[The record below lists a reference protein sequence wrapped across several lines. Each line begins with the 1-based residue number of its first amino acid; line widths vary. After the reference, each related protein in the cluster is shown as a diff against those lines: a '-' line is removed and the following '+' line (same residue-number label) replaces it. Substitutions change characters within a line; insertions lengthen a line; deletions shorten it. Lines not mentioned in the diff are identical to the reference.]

1 MSSYNLA
8 DLEQYKTPAPSIK
21 KMGDSSG
28 LPMMRIATIIPDLQ
42 NDILRTMHTNGQNKV
57 IDGLVEK
64 AFHNLN
70 GFAYRNRADRVVPL
84 FVKGPPGQGKT
95 TAFRIASKNIAEAM
109 GVRLF
114 VNPTIIDSPSETD
127 IILVEATLAGLL
139 SPTSLIGLP
148 NTDNGVTVYVP
159 PARMKMLADS
169 PLSIMVLDDL
179 ENAVAGVK
187 NAAMPAI
194 LDKLL
199 LDFKLGDTCYV
210 GATGNLGNVDNT
222 NTTMGSDALFNRMKT
237 LLGYDTLGDWL
248 ERAYNNTSYQD
259 EIGLCF
265 LDVFLIQNPN
275 LFYPDRDSKTRGP
288 TATSRSYDGLLGTL
302 RNEFGDYLDRMN
314 AGLNP
319 PSIEIGIK
327 SKIHGQVGKEVA
339 EKMNLFYHDVLSV
352 AYPAALEA
360 MGKKGLSNDTRELL
374 YNLIAIKKDVNSET
388 VARSFLRQVEQI
400 ATSKIFNICNSKV
413 DPNDEIAQK
422 KIKVELASVLQRFT
436 EAMFSVGL
444 VRGNKTDL
452 IAYTVL
458 HMAKNLISKS
468 NALPSSER
476 HFDFGHLNS
485 HKLPVL
491 SDVLVN
497 ALTTFATKVTMD
509 KYGEGMYKVGGTDDK
524 PITAVQTAIV
534 DPLTQTSQIIK
545 LQQEAI
551 EAQMH

>member
-8 DLEQYKTPAPSIK
+8 DLEQYKIPSAAIK
-21 KMGDSSG
+21 KMGEASG
-28 LPMMRIATIIPDLQ
+28 LPMMRIATIIPSLQ

-57 IDGLVEK
+57 IDALVEK
-64 AFHNLN
+64 AFLNLN
-70 GFAYRNRADRVVPL
+70 VFAYRNRADRVVPL
-84 FVKGPPGQGKT
+84 FIKGPPGHGKT
-95 TAFRIASKNIAEAM
+95 TAFRIAAMNIAQAM

-114 VNPTIIDSPSETD
+114 INPTIIDSPSETD

-139 SPTSLIGLP
+139 SPTSIIGLP

-159 PARMKMLADS
+159 PARMKMLSES
-169 PLSIMVLDDL
+169 PMSIMILDDL

-199 LDFKLGDTCYV
+199 VDLKLGDTCYV
-210 GATGNLGNVDNT
+210 GATGNLGNLDNT
-222 NTTMGSDALFNRMKT
+222 NTTMGTDALFNRMKT
-237 LLGYDTLGDWL
+237 VFGYDTLGDWL
-248 ERAYNNTSYQD
+248 ERAYNNSSYQD

-327 SKIHGQVGKEVA
+327 PKIHSQVGKEVA
-339 EKMNLFYHDVLSV
+339 EKMNLLYHDVLSV

-360 MGKKGLSNDTRELL
+360 MSEKRLSSDTRELL
-374 YNLIAIKKDVNSET
+374 YNLIAIKKDENSET

-413 DPNDEIAQK
+413 DSNDEIAQK
-422 KIKVELASVLQRFT
+422 KIELASVLQRFS

-468 NALPSSER
+468 NALPASER

-497 ALTTFATKVTMD
+497 ALTTFASKVTME

-524 PITAVQTAIV
+524 PITAVQTTIV
-534 DPLTQTSQIIK
+534 DPLTQTSQIMK